1 MLSEELS
8 TANSPLVDLYLK
20 LAQENIN
27 IIQVQPAII
36 AGRESHVDISPSY
49 VELVCLVVEYSLEK
63 ADGKV
68 IWPKIAVENRTVYE
82 AVMDAHEII
91 AEVRSRYANEKKEG

>member
-1 MLSEELS
+1 MQGAD
-8 TANSPLVDLYLK
+8 TT
-20 LAQENIN
+20 
-27 IIQVQPAII
+27 
-36 AGRESHVDISPSY
+36 GRESFMDTSPSY

-68 IWPKIAVENRTVYE
+68 IWPKIAVENETVYK

-91 AEVRSRYANEKKEG
+91 TEVRNRYANEKKEG

>member
-8 TANSPLVDLYLK
+8 TANSPYVDLYLK

-36 AGRESHVDISPSY
+36 AGRESFLDTSPSY

-68 IWPKIAVENRTVYE
+68 IWPKIAVENETVYD
-82 AVMDAHEII
+82 AVVDAHEII
-91 AEVRSRYANEKKEG
+91 TEVRSRYANEKKEG

>member
-27 IIQVQPAII
+27 IIQVQPAI
-36 AGRESHVDISPSY
+36 SPRN

-82 AVMDAHEII
+82 AVIDAHEII
-91 AEVRSRYANEKKEG
+91 TEVRDRYTNEKKEG